1 METACEKRAEM
12 AVPCLA
18 WSQWAPAASRS
29 VVNRARLALSGLA
42 CPMTCSPSRNVTG
55 PVPGLT
61 RAVSVT
67 GWPTTVLGF
76 EEVST
81 IGTTYGAAYFTVP
94 VRAPAPP
101 SQNCVNSASRD
112 VIRPAVSALIA

>member
-1 METACEKRAEM
+1 M
-12 AVPCLA
+12 
-18 WSQWAPAASRS
+18 
-29 VVNRARLALSGLA
+29 NRARLALSGLA
-42 CPMTCSPSRNVTG
+42 CPITVSPSMKDTG

-67 GWPTTVLGF
+67 GWSTTVLGF

-81 IGTTYGAAYFTVP
+81 MGTTCGAASFTVP

-101 SQNCVNSASRD
+101 SQNCVNSASSD
-112 VIRPAVSALIA
+112 VIRPEESALIA